1 MEVHKTEDIRNIA
14 LAGHSGAGK
23 TALAEAILWSRK
35 VMDRLGKVDDGTTIS
50 DYDGEEIS
58 RRHSIYVSL
67 LPFELGST
75 KVNLLDL
82 PGRPDF
88 VGDAKR
94 CMRVSDGVVFL
105 IDASHGVEVGT
116 EFARDWAREFGIH
129 ARAVFVN
136 KMDKDQANFD
146 ETVRQVNDF
155 LKGRAIILSMPIG
168 SGDDFKGVVD
178 IVRMKAVHEK
188 DCKITYGDIPADM
201 ADAAA
206 DARQKLVEAAAEADE
221 ELMMKFLEDEPLT
234 EEEVMTGLREGIL
247 EGSIMPVLA
256 GCATQAIGIAPLL
269 DLMDA
274 LMPNPLEGTGL
285 AIGASEAD
293 EHFPVTAEGKL
304 LAFVFKTV
312 SDPYA
317 GHLNFFKIMR
327 GKIAGDIHLH
337 NLTSG
342 KSERIAHAQ
351 TVRGKTHENISTLH
365 AGDIGAATKLSSTH
379 TGNTLAEDADETV
392 IFSLTHLPQ
401 PTVRMAVIAKDKSEE
416 DKIGLGFRRLIDQD
430 PTLHLSRDPEIHET
444 ILAGMG
450 DGHLDIAIKH
460 LKHMS
465 KVEVELKIPR
475 VPYLESITKTAK
487 GQGKYKKQSGG
498 RGQYGDCWIKLE
510 PVTNGEE
517 FIFDWAIVGG
527 VIPTK
532 FQPSVEKGLLEAL
545 NRGVLSGHRTVGVKA
560 TCYDGSHHAVD
571 SSEMAFKVAA
581 SMAFKNIAPQAGP
594 VILEPIYKITVTIPE
609 EFLGDIMGDMNSRRG
624 RILGVEVVGN
634 KQVIKASVPLAEVFT
649 YSRDLRSMTRGAGV
663 FEMELDKYERLP
675 ADIQKKVIAEST
687 REHEE
692 DH

>member
-1 MEVHKTEDIRNIA
+1 MEVHKTEDIRNVA

-35 VMDRLGKVDDGTTIS
+35 IMDRLGKVEDGTTIS

-67 LPFELGST
+67 LPVELGAT
-75 KVNLLDL
+75 KINLLDL

-94 CMRVSDGVVFL
+94 CMRVSDSVVFL
-105 IDASHGVEVGT
+105 IDANSGVEVGT

-146 ETVRQVNDF
+146 EAVRQVNDF
-155 LKGRAIILSMPIG
+155 LKGRAIVLSMPIG

-178 IVRMKAVHEK
+178 LVRMKSVTEK
-188 DCKITYGDIPADM
+188 DRKVTYGDIPADL

-234 EEEVMTGLREGIL
+234 EDEVMTGLREGIL

-256 GCATQAIGIAPLL
+256 GSATQAVGIAPLL
-269 DLMDA
+269 DLLDG
-274 LMPNPLEGTGL
+274 LMPNPLEGAGL
-285 AIGASEAD
+285 AIDASEED
-293 EHFPVTAEGKL
+293 EHFGVTPEGNL

-327 GKIAGDIHLH
+327 GKIDGDLHLH

-351 TVRGKTHENISTLH
+351 TVQGKTHENISTLH
-365 AGDIGAATKLSSTH
+365 AGDIGAAAKLSSTH
-379 TGNTLAEDADETV
+379 TGNTLAEDADEKT

-416 DKIGLGFRRLIDQD
+416 DKIGIGFRRLIDQD

-444 ILAGMG
+444 ILSGMG

-465 KVEVELKIPR
+465 KVEVELKIPS
-475 VPYLESITKTAK
+475 VPYLESITKTAQ
-487 GQGKYKKQSGG
+487 GQGKFKKQSGG

-510 PVTNGEE
+510 PVSNGEE

-532 FQPSVEKGLLEAL
+532 FQPSVEKGLIEAL
-545 NRGVLSGHRTVGVKA
+545 DRGVLSGHRTIGVKA

-581 SMAFKNIAPQAGP
+581 SMAFKSIAPQAGP
-594 VILEPIYKITVTIPE
+594 VILEPIYKITVTVPE
-609 EFLGDIMGDMNSRRG
+609 AFLGDIMGDMNSRRG

-649 YSRDLRSMTRGAGV
+649 YSRDLRSMTRGAGI
-663 FEMELDKYERLP
+663 FEMELDKYERIP
-675 ADIQKKVIAEST
+675 ADIQKKVIAESA
-687 REHEE
+687 REHAEE
-692 DH
+692 H